1 MLNKFL
7 KTSRFTILASSLVV
21 LGACNKLY
29 EPVPYT
35 AYSEGDVANT
45 VYKKLAANTN
55 YSVFTT
61 ALVRTGISAELDVA
75 NAKFTVFAPDNT
87 ALAAAGITSTTVSAI
102 PLADLTAVI
111 NYHVIP
117 AESIVAAQIP
127 EAFPNAEKKSKLNIA
142 TTAFVPTIPTTSI
155 PIKMSI
161 FPSRRGT
168 AAWANNIPVVAADIM
183 TGSNGVV
190 HRVAAVVAP
199 PSRVLLDTIARDP
212 DFAYLVAAIVRADS
226 GLATNASPSLQ
237 YALAQPFANLTVFA
251 PTNAAFQATL
261 YAQAYPIVY
270 GQQYKAVYDAQI
282 AGGAD
287 ATTAAAAAKAY
298 ADANAPAATT
308 ALVGSPTVFSNPALY
323 GVLTAQVVRGI
334 VVYHVM
340 GQRAFS
346 VNFGSTAANY
356 PTLLNSAVPTHPG
369 LAISSTL
376 SSGLGV
382 GLSVKGAA
390 NATAATAAAASGTNP
405 LVDRIAVNGNF
416 FKINQVLL
424 PQ

>member
-7 KTSRFTILASSLVV
+7 KTSRLTVIAASLAT

-55 YSVFTT
+55 YSVFVA

-87 ALAAAGITSTTVSAI
+87 AMATAGITSTTVAAI
-102 PLADLTAVI
+102 PLADLTAAI
-111 NYHVIP
+111 NYHIIP
-117 AESIVAAQIP
+117 AENILFAQIP
-127 EAFPNAEKKSKLNIA
+127 EAFPNVEKKSKLNIT
-142 TTAFVPTIPTTSI
+142 TTAFIASIPTTAI

-161 FPSRRGT
+161 FPSKRGT
-168 AAWANNIPVVAADIM
+168 TAWANNIPVVSADIM

-199 PSRVLLDTIARDP
+199 PTRVLLDTLSRDT
-212 DFAYLVAAIVRADS
+212 DFSYFMAAVVRADS
-226 GLATNASPSLQ
+226 GLVTTASPSLQ
-237 YALAQPFANLTVFA
+237 YALGQPFANLTVFA
-251 PTNAAFQATL
+251 PTNAAFQAVL
-261 YAQAYPIVY
+261 YAKAYPIVW
-270 GQQYKAVYDAQI
+270 GQMYKAVYDAQI

-287 ATTAAAAAKAY
+287 AATADAAAKAY

-308 ALVGSPTVFSNPALY
+308 ALVGSPTVFSNAALY

-334 VVYHVM
+334 VVYHFM
-340 GQRAFS
+340 GQRAYS

-356 PTLLNSAVPTHPG
+356 PTLLNSAIPSHPG

-390 NATAATAAAASGTNP
+390 NATAATAAPASASIP
-405 LVDRIAVNGNF
+405 LVDRNAVNGNF

>member
-35 AYSEGDVANT
+35 AYSPGDVANT

-87 ALAAAGITSTTVSAI
+87 ALAAAGINATTVAAI

-117 AESIVAAQIP
+117 AESIAAAQIP
-127 EAFPNAEKKSKLNIA
+127 DAFPNAEKKSKLNIT

-168 AAWANNIPVVAADIM
+168 AAWANNIPVAAADIM

-212 DFAYLVAAIVRADS
+212 DYAYLVAAVVRADS

-251 PTNAAFQATL
+251 PTNAAFQALLTGAITQAL
-261 YAQAYPIVY
+261 ILQGVDPVVAQT
-270 GQQYKAVYDAQI
+270 Q
-282 AGGAD
+282 
-287 ATTAAAAAKAY
+287 AAALAST
-298 ADANAPAATT
+298 PA
-308 ALVGSPTVFSNPALY
+308 VFSNPALY

-334 VVYHVM
+334 VAYHVL

-356 PTLLNSAVPTHPG
+356 PTLLNGSIPTHPG

-382 GLSVKGAA
+382 GLSVKAVG
-390 NATAATAAAASGTNP
+390 NATAATAAPASGSNP
-405 LVDRIAVNGNF
+405 LVDRVAVNGNF
-416 FKINQVLL
+416 FKINQVLM

>member
-1 MLNKFL
+1 
-7 KTSRFTILASSLVV
+7 
-21 LGACNKLY
+21 
-29 EPVPYT
+29 
-35 AYSEGDVANT
+35 
-45 VYKKLAANTN
+45 
-55 YSVFTT
+55 
-61 ALVRTGISAELDVA
+61 
-75 NAKFTVFAPDNT
+75 
-87 ALAAAGITSTTVSAI
+87 
-102 PLADLTAVI
+102 
-111 NYHVIP
+111 
-117 AESIVAAQIP
+117 
-127 EAFPNAEKKSKLNIA
+127 
-142 TTAFVPTIPTTSI
+142 
-155 PIKMSI
+155 
-161 FPSRRGT
+161 
-168 AAWANNIPVVAADIM
+168 M

-308 ALVGSPTVFSNPALY
+308 ALY

>member
-1 MLNKFL
+1 
-7 KTSRFTILASSLVV
+7 
-21 LGACNKLY
+21 
-29 EPVPYT
+29 
-35 AYSEGDVANT
+35 
-45 VYKKLAANTN
+45 
-55 YSVFTT
+55 
-61 ALVRTGISAELDVA
+61 
-75 NAKFTVFAPDNT
+75 
-87 ALAAAGITSTTVSAI
+87 
-102 PLADLTAVI
+102 
-111 NYHVIP
+111 
-117 AESIVAAQIP
+117 
-127 EAFPNAEKKSKLNIA
+127 
-142 TTAFVPTIPTTSI
+142 
-155 PIKMSI
+155 
-161 FPSRRGT
+161 
-168 AAWANNIPVVAADIM
+168 
-183 TGSNGVV
+183 
-190 HRVAAVVAP
+190 
-199 PSRVLLDTIARDP
+199 
-212 DFAYLVAAIVRADS
+212 
-226 GLATNASPSLQ
+226 
-237 YALAQPFANLTVFA
+237 
-251 PTNAAFQATL
+251 
-261 YAQAYPIVY
+261 
-270 GQQYKAVYDAQI
+270 VYDAQI